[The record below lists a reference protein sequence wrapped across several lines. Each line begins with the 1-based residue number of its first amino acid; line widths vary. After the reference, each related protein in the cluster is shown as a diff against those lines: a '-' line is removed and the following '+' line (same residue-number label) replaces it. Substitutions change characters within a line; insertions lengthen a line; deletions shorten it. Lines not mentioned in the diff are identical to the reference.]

1 MSGSTLLKVGKGEK
15 DPNKANFGVR
25 GKVTI
30 VGYVPNPKYL
40 KWVLEKKVG
49 KIPKGL
55 LEVIN

>member
-30 VGYVPNPKYL
+30 VGYVPNPVSYTHL
-40 KWVLEKKVG
+40 TLPTSDLV
-49 KIPKGL
+49 
-55 LEVIN
+55 